1 MAERICLSPPDV
13 GELEEAHVLA
23 AMRSGWVA
31 PVGPDVEAFELEVAQ
46 RVGVAHAVA
55 VNSGTAAL
63 HLALLALGIGPR
75 HRVLVPTLTFV
86 ATANAVRYVG
96 AEPVFVDCDPATGN
110 VDPGLVAELVAQR
123 GRHAGELAAVLTVD
137 LYGSCAEYGS
147 LLPMCEAAGLPLVED
162 AAESFGSVHGGR
174 AAGSFGRAAALSFN
188 GNKIMT
194 TSGGGM
200 LLTDDAAIAN
210 RARHLASQARVPGR
224 QFDHTDVGYQY
235 RLSNL
240 LAALGRAQLRRAD
253 DMMGR
258 RREIREGY
266 AKLFAAVPGVR
277 LLGAEDRHSN
287 CWLTPIVVDAK
298 LAGWSAGM
306 LGEHLERHDIEARPL
321 FKPLHLL
328 APYAGSAGLITGSAE
343 RLFHTGLA
351 LPSGSALTD
360 GQVERVHTA
369 ISTFLE
375 ERG

>member
-31 PVGPDVEAFELEVAQ
+31 PVGPDVEAFEAEVAQ
-46 RVGVAHAVA
+46 RVGVDHAVA

-63 HLALLALGIGPR
+63 HLALLALGIGPG

-86 ATANAVRYVG
+86 ATANVARYVG
-96 AEPVFVDCDPATGN
+96 AEPVFVDCDPDTGN
-110 VDPGLVAELVAQR
+110 MDPQLVAELVAER

-137 LYGSCAEYGS
+137 LYGACADYRS

-162 AAESFGSVHGGR
+162 AAESFGSVHGDH
-174 AAGSFGRAAALSFN
+174 AAGSFGRVAALSFN

-200 LLTDDAAIAN
+200 LLTDDAAIAD
-210 RARHLASQARVPGR
+210 RARHLARQARVPGR
-224 QFDHTDVGYQY
+224 QFDHTEVGYQY
-235 RLSNL
+235 QLSNV
-240 LAALGRAQLRRAD
+240 LAAMGRAQLRRAN

-266 AKLFAAVPGVR
+266 AKLFASVPGVR
-277 LLGAEDRHSN
+277 LLGADDRRSN
-287 CWLTPIVVDAK
+287 CWVTAIVVDAAR
-298 LAGWSAGM
+298 AGWSVDL
-306 LGEHLERHDIEARPL
+306 LGEHLERHDIEARPI

-328 APYAGSAGLITGSAE
+328 APYAGSDGLITGSAE
-343 RLFHTGLA
+343 RLFRSGLV
-351 LPSGSALTD
+351 LPSGSALTEA
-360 GQVERVHTA
+360 QVDRVHTA

-375 ERG
+375 SRT